1 MTLIILFAFPKIRGN
16 FMSTIEPVPTGSTE
30 GPERVPMM
38 QQILDNPF
46 LLLFLG
52 VTIPTVLYILWGVM
66 EIASIPLA
74 K

>member
-1 MTLIILFAFPKIRGN
+1 MLTVQ
-16 FMSTIEPVPTGSTE
+16 SGSAE
-30 GPERVPMM
+30 KPARIPMM
-38 QQILDNPF
+38 QRVLDNPF

>member
-1 MTLIILFAFPKIRGN
+1 MSSIDPGAPQAQEKVP
-16 FMSTIEPVPTGSTE
+16 FMQ
-30 GPERVPMM
+30 RV
-38 QQILDNPF
+38 LDNPF

-52 VTIPTVLYILWGVM
+52 VTLPTVLYLIWGVM

>member
-1 MTLIILFAFPKIRGN
+1 
-16 FMSTIEPVPTGSTE
+16 MSTTEPVPTGSTE
-30 GPERVPMM
+30 KLEPIPAM
-38 QQILDNPF
+38 QRILDNPF
-46 LLLFLG
+46 LLLFIG

>member
-1 MTLIILFAFPKIRGN
+1 MGTK
-16 FMSTIEPVPTGSTE
+16 FMPTTQPPTKSAEKLEPI
-30 GPERVPMM
+30 PMM
-38 QQILDNPF
+38 QRVLDNPF